1 MLISEEVTVGDSI
14 DELTEQIGALDEV
27 LDELDEDSDQ
37 AEAIQGRRGRLT
49 YLRNGLEWEV
59 SDGDWSEDTTI
70 EIGALTAGEEAKMHR
85 ETPARAEP
93 KEMRLWFV
101 AASVE
106 SAPFVGDDLTETFR
120 GVAGLH
126 PGAVEW
132 LESKANGLATASG
145 SSIGADGGEGNG
157 SGTSSPATD
166 AEKTSTPG
174 PNSTT

>member
-1 MLISEEVTVGDSI
+1 MLISEEVTVGDAI
-14 DELTEQIGALDEV
+14 GELTEQIGALDDA
-27 LDELDEDSDQ
+27 LDELGEGTDQ
-37 AEAIQGRRGRLT
+37 AEAVQGRRSRLT

-59 SDGDWSEDTTI
+59 SDGDWSEDTVI

-106 SAPFVGDDLTETFR
+106 SGPFVGDDLTETFR

-145 SSIGADGGEGNG
+145 SSALGGKEGNR
-157 SGTSSPATD
+157 SATSSSATE
-166 AEKTSTPG
+166 AEETSTSEPD
-174 PNSTT
+174 STT